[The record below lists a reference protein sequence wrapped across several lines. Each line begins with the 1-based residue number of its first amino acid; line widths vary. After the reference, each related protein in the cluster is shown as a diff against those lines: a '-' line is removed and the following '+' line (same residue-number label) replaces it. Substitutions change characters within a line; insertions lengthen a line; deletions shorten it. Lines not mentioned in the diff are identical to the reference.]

1 MPDAPNRGCFA
12 CGEENPIGL
21 RLRFSYGDG
30 YAEARFTPEPVH
42 QGYPGLLH
50 GGLVATLLDEAMAH
64 AVVASVGPAVT
75 GELRVRLRGRGVTL
89 GEPVVVRG
97 RIVERRGRLVRAEA
111 ELVARDGAVL
121 ARAEGKFMQL
131 PALGQ
136 GPTPSLATASAAQQA
151 DDQVQQEREQE
162 A

>member
-12 CGEENPIGL
+12 CGIDNPIGL

-30 YAEARFTPEPVH
+30 YAEAHFTPEPVH

-64 AVVASVGPAVT
+64 AVVASAGLAVT
-75 GELRVRLRGRGVTL
+75 GELRVRLRGRGVPL
-89 GEPVVVRG
+89 GTPVVVRG
-97 RIVERRGRLVRAEA
+97 RVVERRGRLIRAEA
-111 ELVARDGAVL
+111 ELRAPDGTLL
-121 ARAEGKFMQL
+121 ARAEGKFMQVL
-131 PALGQ
+131 TLEQ
-136 GPTPSLATASAAQQA
+136 DPTAGLTRSTAQEAG
-151 DDQVQQEREQE
+151 DQVQEERQQE